1 MNGRIYDYNLGR
13 FMSVDPFI
21 QAPTSTQSV
30 NPYSYIM
37 NNPLSGT
44 DPTGYAMDII
54 VRCGSNTPG
63 CDDHIPDGPKDS
75 AGQQGGGN
83 SRDKGPSG
91 GSSRAPAPPNNGS
104 GSVSNVAPGSSNP
117 QNFGSLQQNAANK
130 QYPSYGNDKRFAK
143 GYSSG
148 NGDMSGVLSWTGPG
162 QAVDAFKSGLNAYD
176 RAVQEYD
183 DTGSITS
190 SLLYAGMF
198 FVEKYTERKL
208 KIGNGLNVPK
218 SAGQLGREGEAA
230 ASAITGVG
238 KNTQKFTVNG
248 RTRVPDQV
256 NASHV
261 SMRNPLHITEV
272 KNVNYQSFTRQLRD
286 NVDLVGPGGRVDVFV
301 RPNTKLS
308 GPLRR
313 AHADPTNP
321 INIRPE
327 L

>member
-1 MNGRIYDYNLGR
+1 MEI
-13 FMSVDPFI
+13 
-21 QAPTSTQSV
+21 
-30 NPYSYIM
+30 
-37 NNPLSGT
+37 
-44 DPTGYAMDII
+44 
-54 VRCGSNTPG
+54 
-63 CDDHIPDGPKDS
+63 
-75 AGQQGGGN
+75 
-83 SRDKGPSG
+83 
-91 GSSRAPAPPNNGS
+91 
-104 GSVSNVAPGSSNP
+104 
-117 QNFGSLQQNAANK
+117 
-130 QYPSYGNDKRFAK
+130 
-143 GYSSG
+143 
-148 NGDMSGVLSWTGPG
+148 LSWTGPG

-248 RTRVPDQV
+248 RIRVPDQV